1 MPKCGSNF
9 LSVQE
14 KVIAMY
20 NYETEEGSIESNG
33 LDEQPSK
40 NSVWLAFAKSAG
52 IVGIR
57 KKKSSV
63 KESIENERVFIYND
77 RRYNG
82 IS

>member
-40 NSVWLAFAKSAG
+40 NSV
-52 IVGIR
+52 
-57 KKKSSV
+57 
-63 KESIENERVFIYND
+63 
-77 RRYNG
+77 
-82 IS
+82 